1 MKIPEVKNQWGI
13 LGSTTALTSRKPSK
27 AYEGFVFEQPVENR
41 LIGRVL
47 GENMGALG
55 SRPYGYPACE
65 SRELTPTVSFI
76 FFGEVGQ
83 GPT

>member
-1 MKIPEVKNQWGI
+1 M
-13 LGSTTALTSRKPSK
+13 
-27 AYEGFVFEQPVENR
+27 FEQLVENC
-41 LIGRVL
+41 LTGRVL
-47 GENMGALG
+47 GKNMGALG

-65 SRELTPTVSFI
+65 SGELTPTVSFI